1 MKIKLLIIII
11 IILPLIMSCDLT
23 PEMQIYLADLIVKT
37 IVCASSNNHPTLG
50 LNNFE
55 LSFFN
60 LPAENGETEIA
71 NFSHFLI
78 QLLKFSTEKQ
88 GTIIINEIESPCPEI
103 GPGHCYIAEVTINF
117 GEPGEYFV
125 KAIADYKNEVEERNE
140 DNNEKIEDYEI
151 DSLYSN
157 RLIHEKTCI
166 VKIKINGKII
176 YKDKNL
182 FTNIDE

>member
-1 MKIKLLIIII
+1 MKIKLLIAIII
-11 IILPLIMSCDLT
+11 IMPLIMSCDLT
-23 PEMQIYLADLIVKT
+23 PEMQTYLADLLVET
-37 IVCASSNNHPTLG
+37 IACMTSNDHPTLG

-71 NFSHFLI
+71 SISHFLI
-78 QLLKFSTEKQ
+78 QLLKFSIEKQ
-88 GTIIINEIESPCPEI
+88 GTIVINEIEGPCPEI
-103 GPGHCYIAEVTINF
+103 GPGHCYIAEVIINF

-140 DNNEKIEDYEI
+140 NNNEKTEDYDI

-157 RLIHEKTCI
+157 RVVYNETCI
-166 VKIKINGKII
+166 AEVKINGKIV
-176 YKDKNL
+176 YKNKNL
-182 FTNIDE
+182 YRNINE